1 MAGNKEIVLTT
12 CPRDCYDSCGIA
24 VIKRDG
30 KIRKVVG
37 NPDHPVARG
46 ALCGKC
52 ALGYN
57 GVWRDPAVRLSSPLK
72 RVGPKGEGRFEAV
85 SWDEAIA
92 AIAARYTTIVE
103 ESGPKAIVHAHYTG
117 TCSRIAGGFPM
128 RFFNRLGAREVEPDS
143 VCNLAG
149 HVALGYILGSSV
161 IGFDP
166 RTAKDARSITV
177 WGANPSASAPHAHKH
192 WLPEAPGTKI
202 VIDPVRHAT
211 AEAADLHLQ
220 LFPGSDAALAFTL
233 LHILRRDGKFDRN
246 FIEANVLGWDEVE
259 PLLDPC
265 TPEWC
270 AEITGLD
277 AGAIEEAARI
287 YGDGPALLWLGQ
299 GLQRQYHG
307 GNIFRACALLPAAT
321 GNFAKPGAGLY
332 YLNGG
337 EMRGFDEGFIEG
349 EELRTG
355 PREAFSQMDLAAK
368 LEDAND
374 IRAFLTWNINPAA
387 SSPEQERLRAALA
400 RDDLFTVVIDLFQ
413 TDTADYADYVLPAAS
428 FLELDDL
435 MPSYFNLNLGAVAKC
450 QEPVGDSLP
459 NSEIFRRLARAMS
472 FEEEALY
479 EADASMIARML
490 ENSPFEGSFEDLKKV
505 GWVDLLPEIYIP
517 FADHKFPTASGKI
530 EVASTAAAA
539 DGHPR
544 VPQPSYDARPPGGRL
559 RLLSPATKWIM
570 NDTYA
575 NDPKIEEQI
584 GNVSIAI
591 HPDDAARLGIQT
603 GAAVRLA
610 NETGALVATAEISDV
625 IPPGAALSHK
635 GRWPK
640 REEQRINVNS
650 LNSGQKS
657 DMGDSTCVH
666 GVEVS
671 VGPAG

>member
-1 MAGNKEIVLTT
+1 MPGEKEIVLTT

-24 VIKRDG
+24 VIKRG
-30 KIRKVVG
+30 GEIRKVVG
-37 NPDHPVARG
+37 NPDHPVSRG

-57 GVWRDPAVRLSSPLK
+57 GVWRDPAARLATPLK
-72 RVGPKGEGRFEAV
+72 RVGPKGEGKFEPV
-85 SWDEAIA
+85 SWEEAIA
-92 AIAARYTTIVE
+92 AIAARLTAIVDE
-103 ESGPKAIVHAHYTG
+103 RGAESIVHAHYTG

-149 HVALGYILGSSV
+149 HVALEYILGSSV

-166 RTAKDARSITV
+166 RTAKDANSIVV

-202 VIDPVRHAT
+202 VVDPVRHAT

-233 LHILRRDGKFDRN
+233 LHILRRDGRFDRN
-246 FIEANVLGWDEVE
+246 FIAANLLGWEEVE

-265 TPEWC
+265 TPEWG
-270 AEITGLD
+270 AEITGVEQ
-277 AGAIEEAARI
+277 AAIEEAARI

-337 EMRGFDEGFIEG
+337 GTRGFDDGFIEG
-349 EELRTG
+349 EELRAG
-355 PREAFSQMDLAAK
+355 PRNAFSQMDLAAR
-368 LEDAND
+368 LEDASD
-374 IRAFLTWNINPAA
+374 IRAFMTWNINPAA
-387 SSPEQERLRAALA
+387 SSPEQARLREALA
-400 RDDLFTVVIDLFQ
+400 REDLLTVVIDLFQ
-413 TDTADYADYVLPAAS
+413 TDTADFADYVLPAAS

-435 MPSYFNLNLGAVAKC
+435 MPSYFNLNLGAVVKC
-450 QEPVGDSLP
+450 QEPVGQSLP
-459 NSEIFRRLARAMS
+459 NQEIFRCLARAMGY
-472 FEEEALY
+472 EEEALY
-479 EADASMIARML
+479 ESDVSMIARML
-490 ENSPFEGSFEDLKKV
+490 ESSPFEGSFEDLKTL
-505 GWVDLLPEIYIP
+505 GWVDLLPEPYIQ
-517 FADHKFPTASGKI
+517 FADLGFPTPSGKI
-530 EVASTAAAA
+530 EVASARAEA

-544 VPQPSYDARPPGGRL
+544 VPQPSYDARPAAGRL
-559 RLLSPATKWIM
+559 RLLSPASKWIM

-575 NDPKIEEQI
+575 NDPNVEEQI
-584 GNVSIAI
+584 GAVSVAI
-591 HPDDAARLGIQT
+591 HPDDAARLGIQS
-603 GAAVRLA
+603 GAAIKLA
-610 NETGALVATAEISDV
+610 NETGALVMTAEISEI
-625 IPPGAALSHK
+625 IPPGAALTHK

-640 REEQRINVNS
+640 REGQEVNVNA
-650 LNSGQKS
+650 LNPGQKT
-657 DMGDSTCVH
+657 DMGESTCVH